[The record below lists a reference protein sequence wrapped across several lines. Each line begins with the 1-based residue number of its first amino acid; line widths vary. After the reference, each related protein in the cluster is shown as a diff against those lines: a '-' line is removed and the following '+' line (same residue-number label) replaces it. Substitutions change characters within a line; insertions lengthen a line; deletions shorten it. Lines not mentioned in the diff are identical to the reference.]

1 MELAGEAIHDWN
13 DQNLDG
19 HRIKVSMA
27 SSEPGGGYD
36 YDSKYRGDGTGGYDY
51 SFYGGS
57 SGSEQRFQGSVSS
70 P

>member
-1 MELAGEAIHDWN
+1 MELADEAIHDWN

-19 HRIKVSMA
+19 RRIRVSMA

-36 YDSKYRGDGTGGYDY
+36 YGSKYRGDGTGG
-51 SFYGGS
+51 YGGS